1 MAADSNRVYTI
12 ATLIISLLLIIA
24 GLIIA
29 FLVVT
34 IRFIDRPILGEDI
47 LLGATALLFVA
58 AGLALIALANGL
70 QARLTSE
77 AAKMRHEKDKPSEEV
92 QILKYKL
99 LDAIGDRLHSI
110 AIPAKADLSSAQKS
124 VTLNPTFEDWHG
136 SEFKPEKDI
145 LGLKWKS
152 DHEEF
157 AKVEDNGVVTLV
169 ATGAAKITVTFRSTT
184 SNPCEVTC
192 T

>member
-1 MAADSNRVYTI
+1 MAAGNNRVYSI
-12 ATLIISLLLIIA
+12 ATIVISLLLIIA

-34 IRFIDRPILGEDI
+34 LRFKDRPILGEDI
-47 LLGATALLFVA
+47 LLGVTALLFVG
-58 AGLALIALANGL
+58 AGLALISLANGL

-77 AAKMRHEKDKPSEEV
+77 AAKMRHENDKPSEEV

-99 LDAIGDRLHSI
+99 LDAIGDRLSSI
-110 AIPAKADLSSAQKS
+110 SINSTAALSTTNTT
-124 VTLNPTFEDWHG
+124 VTLNPTFKDRHDN
-136 SEFKPEKDI
+136 EFTPEKDI

-157 AKVEDNGVVTLV
+157 AKVDDNGVVTFV
-169 ATGAAKITVTFRSTT
+169 AAGAAKITVTFRSTT
-184 SNPCEVTC
+184 SNPCQVTA